1 MHIFKDIDTPLPS
14 AEKPIALTIGN
25 FDGIHLGH
33 QAVLKQLKDTGA
45 KQLVVISYS
54 NHPSEVLTHRKP
66 APLICS
72 EEHKKKLMK
81 NLGITA
87 LYLIS
92 FTQEFSK
99 QSPEEFLERI
109 RKSIPFDFLVLGA
122 DATFGKNREGTPE
135 VVQALGK
142 KMGFEAIYVDDFI
155 IDGER
160 LSSSKIRFLLQ
171 QGNIKKVSEYLGRP
185 YSVIWGELDRLCLP
199 PRNYYACQFA
209 GVKATAKVSHIGL
222 EINPIPS
229 PGIEVKFL

>member
-1 MHIFKDIDTPLPS
+1 MEILTDIDTPLPRTD
-14 AEKPIALTIGN
+14 KPVALTIGN

-33 QAVLKQLKDTGA
+33 QAVLKRLADTGA
-45 KQLVVISYS
+45 AQLVVISYS
-54 NHPSEVLTHRKP
+54 NHPSEILSHRRP

-72 EEHKKKLMK
+72 EAHKKKLMK
-81 NLGITA
+81 NLGVTA
-87 LYLIS
+87 LYLIP

-99 QSPEEFLERI
+99 QSPAEFLERI
-109 RKSIPFDFLVLGA
+109 RKSIPFDFLVLGE

-135 VVQALGK
+135 VVHALGK
-142 KMGFEAIYVDDFI
+142 EMGFEAIYVDDYL

-185 YSVIWGELDRLCLP
+185 YSIIWGELDKLCLP

-209 GVKATAKVSHIGL
+209 SVKATAKVSHAGL
-222 EINPIPS
+222 DINPTPS
-229 PGIEVKFL
+229 NGIEVKFI